1 MTNEF
6 TDHCTQY
13 YHLTKLL
20 SAQDERFKNLL
31 DNAPPYTGQRN
42 LSDLDAIISHNRK
55 VQAAK
60 AKVDK
65 TLKTWQDTGHTIL
78 KMMQY
83 FDIPPRAV
91 LTGQIPGELEYEL
104 WANEKDEVYIIKARD
119 LPQEAVNPNIIIINC
134 WNGKKGEEDD

>member
-1 MTNEF
+1 MTSEF

-31 DNAPPYTGQRN
+31 DNAPAYTGQRN
-42 LSDLDAIISHNRK
+42 LSELDPIIGHNRK
-55 VQAAK
+55 VHAAK
-60 AKVDK
+60 ARVDK
-65 TLKTWQDTGHTIL
+65 TFKTWQETAHSIL

-83 FDIPPRAV
+83 FDIPPRAI

-119 LPQEAVNPNIIIINC
+119 LPQEAVNPNIIVINC
-134 WNGKKGEEDD
+134 WNGKKSEEDD